1 MTSGGVYPLTKVRI
15 ESDVR
20 ENALDVIKSAIA
32 SEVKRLE
39 FGLQKTDRQI
49 KKYETRYKVSS
60 AAFRKE
66 LAAEDMKKGDE
77 EYIRWAG
84 ELELK
89 ERIVADLKHLKEI
102 EFVAA

>member
-1 MTSGGVYPLTKVRI
+1 VTKVRI
-15 ESDVR
+15 ESDIR

-39 FGLQKTDRQI
+39 LGLQKTDREI

-60 AAFRKE
+60 PVFQKE

-77 EYIRWAG
+77 EYVRWAG

-89 ERIVADLKHLKEI
+89 ERIEADLRHLKEI

>member
-1 MTSGGVYPLTKVRI
+1 MTKVRI

-20 ENALDVIKSAIA
+20 ENALDVIKSAVA

-39 FGLQKTDRQI
+39 LGLQKTDRQI
-49 KKYETRYKVSS
+49 KKYERRYKVSS
-60 AAFRKE
+60 TAFQKE

-89 ERIVADLKHLKEI
+89 QRIEADLKHLQVEDR
-102 EFVAA
+102 